1 MINIYSLLTTVLFTQ
16 EHDNEWAVR
25 IQCHKFR
32 WYNSQWLDMVEEAE
46 NIDTMGGE
54 EMAGGEGLGHSYL
67 HHSDVLDHQGIYSG
81 LSLISVLFV
90 LTCLLCKPYSLI

>member
-1 MINIYSLLTTVLFTQ
+1 
-16 EHDNEWAVR
+16 
-25 IQCHKFR
+25 
-32 WYNSQWLDMVEEAE
+32 MVEEAE

-81 LSLISVLFV
+81 LALISVQFEF
-90 LTCLLCKPYSLI
+90 